1 MENNFRPSSPDSSR
15 YWLLLKDLND
25 SVKIELIALLS
36 NSVAHKATDNK
47 NDENWAT
54 SFSGAW
60 KDNRTAEEI
69 LADIQE
75 NRTSNSRDVVL

>member
-1 MENNFRPSSPDSSR
+1 MENNYRPSSPDSSR

-36 NSVAHKATDNK
+36 NSVAHKLAVK
-47 NDENWAT
+47 SNDENWAS
-54 SFSGAW
+54 SFAGAW

-75 NRTSNSRDVVL
+75 NRTSNSREVVL

>member
-1 MENNFRPSSPDSSR
+1 MDNNYRPSSSDSSR

-36 NSVAHKATDNK
+36 NSVAHKTPVTNNEKD
-47 NDENWAT
+47 WAT
-54 SFSGAW
+54 RFAGAW

-69 LADIQE
+69 LADIQDT
-75 NRTSNSRDVVL
+75 RTSNSREIVL

>member
-1 MENNFRPSSPDSSR
+1 MDNNYRPTSPESSR
-15 YWLLLKDLND
+15 YWMLLKDLND

-36 NSVAHKATDNK
+36 NSVAHKEAAN
-47 NDENWAT
+47 NHDENWAT

-69 LADIQE
+69 IADIQE
-75 NRTSNSRDVVL
+75 NRTSNSREVVL